1 MTAKLHSRSQIGLFA
16 IAVVLF
22 VPWLALG
29 QGGRHVSPTDQP
41 PAGQQG
47 PAQAGYGRA
56 TIYRSG
62 EMPKPAEMPDTTAKP
77 GAARN
82 FRPADGRQLES
93 PLPEIIRG
101 VPHRFHRHY
110 SQTTC

>member
-1 MTAKLHSRSQIGLFA
+1 MTAKLHSRGPIGLFA
-16 IAVVLF
+16 ISAVF
-22 VPWLALG
+22 FAPWAAMG

-56 TIYRSG
+56 TLYRSG
-62 EMPKPAEMPDTTAKP
+62 EMPKPAETPNHTAKP
-77 GAARN
+77 EAARTI
-82 FRPADGRQLES
+82 RPADGRQLES
-93 PLPEIIRG
+93 PLPVIIQG
-101 VPHRFHRHY
+101 VPHGFHRHY